1 MATADGVGHDTAM
14 PAGYPPAWEFD
25 GLLRNGEAV
34 VVRPIRPA
42 DAPALVGLR
51 EATSPGTHQHV
62 PLAGPA
68 ISRQAAARFSEVD
81 YDARMAFVALVSD
94 ELVGLASYDRPDAR
108 VPAAEASFVVAGAS
122 QGGGVTTLLFE
133 SLAEYARTRGIVR
146 FTAEVRAQNTALLEL
161 FAATGLRCTRR
172 NGPATVNVE
181 IDLRPTPAYRAACDR
196 REAMAEVA
204 SVAAILR
211 PRSIAVVGAGRH
223 PGNVG
228 HQVVRALL
236 AGDFSGTVYPVNPA
250 ARAVCGVP
258 AFPALLSVPEPVD
271 LAIVAV
277 PASAVPGVIDEAA
290 AVGVRAVTIITAGF
304 GETGRSGAAVETEM
318 LSVARRHGMRI
329 VGPNCLGVANTD
341 PEIRMNATFAFPDPL
356 PGRLALVSQSGAVG
370 VLLGEQ
376 TRAAGLGLSAFVSVG
391 NKLDVSPND
400 LLCFFEHDDRTSV
413 IALYLESLGN
423 PRKFARIARRVGGTK
438 PIVALKAGRTSAGA
452 RGARSHTAAAAT
464 PEVTVAALLRSAGVI
479 KVDRLEELL
488 DVSAILLAAPLPA
501 GRRVALVGN
510 SGGPLI
516 LAADACEGGGLTVP
530 ELPQPA
536 QGALGEVLVPA
547 AATANPVDLT
557 ADGTAAMLEQALD
570 SVLADDAIDAVITI
584 VVETMAISAA
594 EVRETITRVAQRAG
608 KPVVACSVE
617 ASTAPVPSGA
627 AQVAEIPSP
636 ERTAAALAHVC
647 AYAQWRRR
655 PLLPA
660 EEPEERSDQPVIG
673 QIIAAKLASSPAGG
687 WLELDQAAG
696 LLAACGLPVLPTRG
710 AATAAQAAA
719 AAEAVGFPVVLK
731 ARSGDVVHKSDVGGV
746 ALGLADSEAVRAAY
760 ETMQAR
766 LGAQMGGAVIQP
778 MAPPGVEAIVGL
790 AADPEFGPVVMAG
803 LGGVMTDLL
812 QDRAFAVPPLE
823 PGAADAMVAS
833 LRAAPLLDGYRG
845 APKADRQALVAVLEQ
860 VARIAEEVP
869 ELVELDLN
877 PILVSSA
884 GAVAVDCKAR
894 LAPRQPGPGPLFPA
908 LRRRPQILSS
918 ETRSGPPIS

>member
-1 MATADGVGHDTAM
+1 MTIADDAGPEVAD
-14 PAGYPPAWEFD
+14 PAGYPVEWEFD

-34 VVRPIRPA
+34 VVRPIRSA
-42 DAPALVGLR
+42 DAPALAGLR
-51 EATSPGTHQHV
+51 AAVSPGTHQHV
-62 PLAGPA
+62 LLAGPA
-68 ISRQAAARFSEVD
+68 FSPQAAARFSEVD

-108 VPAAEASFVVAGAS
+108 VPAAEASFIVAGAR
-122 QGGGVTTLLFE
+122 QGHGVTTLLFE
-133 SLAEYARTRGIVR
+133 SLAEYARTRGILR
-146 FTAEVRAQNTALLEL
+146 FTAEVRTQNTAMLEL

-172 NGPATVNVE
+172 NGPETVRVE
-181 IDLRPTPAYRAACDR
+181 IDLRPTAAYRASCDQ

-228 HQVVRALL
+228 HQVVRSLL
-236 AGDFSGTVYPVNPA
+236 VGDFSGTVYPVNPA

-277 PASAVPGVIDEAA
+277 PASAVPAVIDQAA

-329 VGPNCLGVANTD
+329 VGPNCLGAANTD
-341 PEIRMNATFAFPDPL
+341 PETRMNATFAFPEPL

-423 PRKFARIARRVGGTK
+423 PRKFARIARRVGAAK

-530 ELPQPA
+530 ELPQPT
-536 QGALGEVLVPA
+536 QRALGEVLAPA

-570 SVLADDAIDAVITI
+570 AVLADDAIDAVITI

-594 EVRETITRVAQRAG
+594 EVRETITRVAQRVG

-617 ASTAPVPSGA
+617 AGAALVPSGA

-647 AYAQWRRR
+647 AHAQWRRR
-655 PLLPA
+655 PLLPQD
-660 EEPEERSDQPVIG
+660 EPEERSDQSAIS
-673 QIIAAKLASSPAGG
+673 QIIAAKLASSPGGG

-731 ARSGDVVHKSDVGGV
+731 ARSGDVVHKTDVGGV

-766 LGAQMGGAVIQP
+766 LGARMGGAVIQP
-778 MAPPGVEAIVGL
+778 MASPGVEAIVGL
-790 AADPEFGPVVMAG
+790 AADPEFGPVVMVG

-823 PGAADAMVAS
+823 PGAADALVAS

-845 APKADRQALVAVLEQ
+845 APKADRQALVALLEQ
-860 VARIAEEVP
+860 VARVAEEVP

-884 GAVAVDCKAR
+884 GALAIDCKAR

-908 LRRRPQILSS
+908 LRRRPQVPST